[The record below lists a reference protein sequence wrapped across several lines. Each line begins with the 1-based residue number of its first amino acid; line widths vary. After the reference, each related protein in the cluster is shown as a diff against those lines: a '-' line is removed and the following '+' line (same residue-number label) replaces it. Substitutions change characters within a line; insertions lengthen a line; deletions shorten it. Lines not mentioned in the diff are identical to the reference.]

1 MRCAKSIKFAF
12 VPLWK
17 ACHAVQLA
25 QSVHTVAATSQ
36 DFVRVGLVT
45 HIPNQTVM
53 GGVENIMQRHSELDR
68 AEV

>member
-12 VPLWK
+12 VPLGK

-25 QSVHTVAATSQ
+25 QGMHSIAATSQ

-45 HIPNQTVM
+45 HIPNQSVM